1 MEKDQTAVNAAE
13 AAAEAPQNTGQA
25 GIPNLADGL
34 GAVLSNPELMAK
46 LPQMMAMLRPMLEQ
60 QAAAPG
66 PAPVTT
72 TAEAAAP
79 APPPQKSAADQRTAL
94 LVALKPFL
102 SQDRKNAVDA
112 MLRISALGDVL
123 RRL

>member
-1 MEKDQTAVNAAE
+1 MDNDQTTPE
-13 AAAEAPQNTGQA
+13 TGQPA
-25 GIPNLADGL
+25 TPNIADGL
-34 GAVLSNPELMAK
+34 GAVLSDPELMAK

-60 QAAAPG
+60 AGAGAAGNTGSVPETGVPASVPVQ
-66 PAPVTT
+66 PAPKKPT
-72 TAEAAAP
+72 
-79 APPPQKSAADQRTAL
+79 DQRTAL

-102 SQDRKNAVDA
+102 SEDRRNAVDA

>member
-1 MEKDQTAVNAAE
+1 MENDQTTTQS
-13 AAAEAPQNTGQA
+13 APETGQPA
-25 GIPNLADGL
+25 APNFADGL

-60 QAAAPG
+60 TGAGAAGSTDSAPEAG
-66 PAPVTT
+66 VPASVPAQPAPKKPT
-72 TAEAAAP
+72 
-79 APPPQKSAADQRTAL
+79 DQRTAL

-102 SQDRKNAVDA
+102 SEDRRNAVDA